1 MIFGINITTF
11 NRYEYVKTF
20 FDSLK
25 NTFILDNTIINIT
38 DDAST
43 DNRVID
49 LIKNFINKNE
59 NDKVN
64 FFQNETNIGSKIN
77 YEKSLC
83 TFINEKVDFIINLDS
98 DCIFHKN
105 WMLEIKKIIDLFGE
119 NVLCSSFFCENHL
132 GNPNNKLHFI
142 KNEIDN
148 QTYVERDTL
157 NGLGI
162 CFPKKIL
169 NEFLNNNITKH
180 FDNYLNDDLKKKYN
194 LRCICTSVSYIQH
207 IGEHGVN
214 SRPNFYD
221 KSNNFMG

>member
-11 NRYEYVKTF
+11 NRPEYVKTF

-25 NTFILDNTIINIT
+25 NTHILEGTIINIT

-43 DNRVID
+43 DSKTQE
-49 LIKNFINKNE
+49 LIKSFIESNE
-59 NDKVN
+59 KIKVN
-64 FFQNETNIGSKIN
+64 FFKNEINLGSKIN

-83 TFINEKVDFIINLDS
+83 TFINENVDFIINLDS
-98 DCIFHKN
+98 DCVFHN
-105 WMLEIKKIIDLFGE
+105 DWMLEIKKIISLFGE
-119 NVLCSSFFCENHL
+119 NLLCSSFFCEMHL
-132 GNPNNKLHFI
+132 GNPKNGLHII
-142 KNEIDN
+142 KNEISGDV
-148 QTYVERDTL
+148 YVERDTL

-169 NEFLNNNITKH
+169 NEFLNKQITKH
-180 FDNYLNDDLKKKYN
+180 FDSYLTDDLKKKYG

-207 IGEHGVN
+207 IGEYGVN

-221 KSNNFMG
+221 KSNKFIG